1 MWTTETVWKASVE
14 REQIWKLWSDVRN
27 WNVWDKDVEFSEL
40 FGNFESGTKGIM
52 KPVGGPKIRFVMI
65 ECKNLQSFTD
75 RSLLPL
81 CKMDFIHKMT
91 ETKNGLEI
99 THKVVMTG
107 FLSFLFSKIMGKNM
121 AKGLPLAVK
130 KLVELAEITK

>member
-1 MWTTETVWKASVE
+1 MWTTETICKTTAN
-14 REQIWKLWSDVRN
+14 REQIWKLWSDVQN

-40 FGNFESGTKGIM
+40 FGNFETGTKGIM
-52 KPVGGPKIRFVMI
+52 KPIGGPKTRFVMT
-65 ECKNLQSFTD
+65 ECENLQSFTD

-107 FLSFLFSKIMGKNM
+107 FLNFLFSKIMGKNI

-130 KLVELAEITK
+130 KLVELAETTK